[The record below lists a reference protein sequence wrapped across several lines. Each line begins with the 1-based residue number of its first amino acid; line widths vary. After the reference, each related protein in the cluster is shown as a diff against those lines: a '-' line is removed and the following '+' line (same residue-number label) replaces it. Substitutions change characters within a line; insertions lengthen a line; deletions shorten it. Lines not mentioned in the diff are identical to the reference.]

1 MVLGIYGASGLGME
15 FETVATLVQGQQN
28 RWEDIVFIDD
38 DATKVGTTLLGR
50 MILSRHAAADMF
62 GDKGIEFIV
71 AMGEPSLREKIYS
84 ILKSE
89 GLGCTNLIHPTVSYG
104 KDLELG
110 EGIIAGR
117 YCTLT
122 TKAKIGN
129 NVLIQALSTMGHG
142 VMIGDNSIISSFD
155 FIGGGTIIGSN
166 TYIAPH
172 CCLRNGIKIGSN
184 SIIGMG
190 SVVTKDI
197 PDGVVAYGNPCKVVR
212 SNEKGRVFG

>member
-50 MILSRHAAADMF
+50 MIFSRHAAADMF

-71 AMGEPSLREKIYS
+71 AMGEPFLREKIYS

-89 GLGCTNLIHPTVSYG
+89 GLRCTNLIHPTVSCG

-110 EGIIAGR
+110 DGIIAGR
-117 YCTLT
+117 YCSLT

-142 VMIGDNSIISSFD
+142 VQIGDNSIISSFD
-155 FIGGGTIIGSN
+155 FIGGGTVIGSN

-172 CCLRNGIKIGSN
+172 CCLRNGIRIGSN

-197 PDGVVAYGNPCKVVR
+197 PDGVVAYGNPCRIVR
-212 SNEKGRVFG
+212 ANEKGKVFC